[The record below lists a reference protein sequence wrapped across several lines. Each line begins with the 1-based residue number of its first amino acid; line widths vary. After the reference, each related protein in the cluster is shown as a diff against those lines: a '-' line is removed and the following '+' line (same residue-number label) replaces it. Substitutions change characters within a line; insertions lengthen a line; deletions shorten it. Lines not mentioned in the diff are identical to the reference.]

1 MLNSFIQTIRFLFRG
16 PKIKILKGSPFY
28 VAYNDSNGMDVFA
41 AEGIVINPWGKGL
54 PELDP
59 TPLTLSEKA
68 KEPNDVFHYKG
79 FVKTGIRMELPKLP
93 FNLSLEAQVW
103 PRSGKSK
110 NSGIET
116 GAGLIDVNYRGE
128 VGVVLYNNG
137 NIPVIF
143 PKGSRVAQLT
153 FPVVVQLNKKSIVE
167 VDHIEES
174 ARGVAGFGS
183 TGV

>member
-1 MLNSFIQTIRFLFRG
+1 
-16 PKIKILKGSPFY
+16 
-28 VAYNDSNGMDVFA
+28 
-41 AEGIVINPWGKGL
+41 
-54 PELDP
+54 
-59 TPLTLSEKA
+59 
-68 KEPNDVFHYKG
+68 
-79 FVKTGIRMELPKLP
+79 
-93 FNLSLEAQVW
+93 
-103 PRSGKSK
+103 
-110 NSGIET
+110 
-116 GAGLIDVNYRGE
+116 